1 MNPNKVSHVTVLGA
15 GNMGSQIAKLIA
27 SKHIP
32 CLLLDVKSSKHN
44 PNKIADDA
52 IIDWRKRQKTRNND
66 NFLIQ
71 TGNFSDHLTLTRQSG
86 WIIEAIIENK
96 EAKLELLTK
105 VSQIINARAILSTN
119 TSSIPISEIAQNLP
133 DNVKTRFIGTHFFNP
148 PRILRLLELIPSE
161 MPGHHFTEYISA
173 CASESLDRSVVVAKD
188 VPGFIANRIGVPF
201 FLSVLKRA
209 KTLNMSVEE
218 IDALTGPVLGHPRS
232 ATYKTLDLTGL
243 DILLN
248 ISDNTY
254 ERLHNECEK
263 RTFLVP
269 EYVRTMVDMGLVGEK
284 ATQGFY
290 RKQWDTN
297 RNRFL
302 LQTFNSNNMKYE
314 TSFTYTNHFLTD
326 LLQIRDH
333 PERLRRLVNSKTL
346 EGEFAWHIISQ
357 HLAYAALRL
366 GEITSSISD
375 IDKAV
380 RLGFNWQMG
389 PFETWD
395 ALGIQPS
402 VTRMKNDG
410 LALPQWV
417 RDLAMTNGQFYKRSR
432 SCLMQVNPNLTYTPV
447 NT

>member
-1 MNPNKVSHVTVLGA
+1 M
-15 GNMGSQIAKLIA
+15 
-27 SKHIP
+27 
-32 CLLLDVKSSKHN
+32 
-44 PNKIADDA
+44 
-52 IIDWRKRQKTRNND
+52 
-66 NFLIQ
+66 
-71 TGNFSDHLTLTRQSG
+71 
-86 WIIEAIIENK
+86 
-96 EAKLELLTK
+96 
-105 VSQIINARAILSTN
+105 
-119 TSSIPISEIAQNLP
+119 
-133 DNVKTRFIGTHFFNP
+133 
-148 PRILRLLELIPSE
+148 
-161 MPGHHFTEYISA
+161 
-173 CASESLDRSVVVAKD
+173 AKD

-297 RNRFL
+297 LNRFL
-302 LQTFNSNNMKYE
+302 
-314 TSFTYTNHFLTD
+314 
-326 LLQIRDH
+326 RDH

-375 IDKAV
+375 IDKAM